1 MGARDVQQEASR
13 AADNR
18 ALEAAARVGFV
29 VSGLLH
35 LLIAWIALQVAFGH
49 SGGGGGGSGGGGG
62 GNGVGGKQADQ
73 SGALATLAGNGLGR
87 VLLWLAVAG
96 FLGLAL
102 WQLAEAV
109 AGPGAKERLR
119 AGGKLVVYLALAWS
133 AFTFA
138 RGGSKN
144 SRSQSVDFTATAL
157 GKPGGRLVVVLVGL
171 GVLVV
176 GGYHVYKGWAQ
187 KFLDDLKEHPGTWI
201 TAAGRVGYIAKGVA
215 LAIVGVLFVAA
226 GIHKRAQEASGL
238 DGALKSLLDK
248 PLGTPLLVVMALG
261 IAAYGGYSLGRAR
274 YAKV

>member
-1 MGARDVQQEASR
+1 MGGHDVQQAASR
-13 AADNR
+13 ATDNP
-18 ALEAAARVGFV
+18 ALEGAARVGYV

-35 LLIAWIALQVAFGH
+35 LLIAWIALQVAFG
-49 SGGGGGGSGGGGG
+49 GG
-62 GNGVGGKQADQ
+62 GGKQADQ

-109 AGPGAKERLR
+109 AGPGAKDRLK

-138 RGGSKN
+138 RGSSRN
-144 SRSQSVDFTATAL
+144 SRSQSVDFTASAL
-157 GKPGGRLVVVLVGL
+157 SKPGGRVVVILVGL

-176 GGYHVYKGWAQ
+176 GAYHVYKGWTK
-187 KFLDDLKEHPGTWI
+187 KFLEDLERHPGGWATG
-201 TAAGRVGYIAKGVA
+201 AGRVGYIAKGVA
-215 LAIVGVLFVAA
+215 LGIVGVLFVAA
-226 GIHKRAQEASGL
+226 GVHKQAKEASGL

-248 PLGTPLLVVMALG
+248 PFGTPLLVVMALG
-261 IAAYGGYSLGRAR
+261 IAAYGLYSFARAR